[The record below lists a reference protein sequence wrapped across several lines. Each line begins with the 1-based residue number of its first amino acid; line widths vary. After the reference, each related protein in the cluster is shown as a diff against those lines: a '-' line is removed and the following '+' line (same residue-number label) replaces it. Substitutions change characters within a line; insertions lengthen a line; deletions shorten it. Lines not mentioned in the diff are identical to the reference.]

1 VIRVMHLSDT
11 LQFGGLERIISNVA
25 ACLDPKVYEF
35 SACAL
40 DADGVFGEEIRAMGL
55 PVFVLGK
62 KRGVD
67 ISLPL
72 ALYRLFRTER
82 IDILHTH
89 NFSPLLYAAIPARL
103 AGVKVLVHTE
113 HARTKFPDA
122 KRRMVAERWL
132 SYVVDIITAVSPQ
145 VKRDLVDYE
154 KISPDRVQ
162 LIWNGI
168 DTAPVASSV
177 NLPDLRRALGI
188 VRESHIVGVC
198 CRLTAQK
205 GVIHLLRAVPA
216 ILAKHPDTVFLVVGD
231 GDLRGELEQ
240 AAADLRFPG
249 KVIFT
254 GFRSDVSDILRILD
268 LYVLPSLYEGTPLG
282 LLEAMLARKV
292 VIATKVGSN
301 SEIIEDGISG
311 RVVEP
316 GCPDQL
322 ADAINDVL
330 SNPGERER
338 MAGLAYE
345 RVRSKFSLD
354 RMMGEYD
361 ILYQTLLDKKGN

>member
-1 VIRVMHLSDT
+1 MIRVMHLSDT
-11 LQFGGLERIISNVA
+11 LQFGGLERIIGNFA
-25 ACLDPKVYEF
+25 AYLDPKVYEF

-55 PVFVLGK
+55 PVYVLDK
-62 KRGVD
+62 KHGVD
-67 ISLPL
+67 MSLPL
-72 ALYRLFRTER
+72 ALYRLFRAKR

-113 HARTKFPDA
+113 HARTKFPDI

-132 SYVVDIITAVSPQ
+132 SYIVDIITAVSPQ

-168 DTAPVASSV
+168 DTAPSASSV
-177 NLPDLRRALGI
+177 NPADLRRALGI

-205 GVIHLLRAVPA
+205 GVIHLLQAAPA
-216 ILAKHPDTVFLVVGD
+216 ILAKHPDTVFLVVGE
-231 GDLRGELEQ
+231 GDLRGVLEQ
-240 AAADLRFPG
+240 AAADLRLPG

-268 LYVLPSLYEGTPLG
+268 MYVLPSLYEGTPLG

-292 VIATKVGSN
+292 VVVTKVGSN

-311 RVVEP
+311 RVIEP

-322 ADAINDVL
+322 ADAVNSLL
-330 SNPGERER
+330 SSPGERER

-361 ILYQTLLDKKGN
+361 TLYQTLLDKKGN